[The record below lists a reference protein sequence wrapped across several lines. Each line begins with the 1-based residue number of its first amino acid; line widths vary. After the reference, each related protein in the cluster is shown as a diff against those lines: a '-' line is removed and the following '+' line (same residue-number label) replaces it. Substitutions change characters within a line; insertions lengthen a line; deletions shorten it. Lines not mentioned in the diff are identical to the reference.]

1 MLIYHL
7 TSMEVEMQP
16 LSESLNR
23 TWAQA
28 YTRIEN
34 SDFDQILRKVH
45 TRTHYNIIVEKID
58 FLYFSNLQ
66 FNRMDF
72 NAHSTNGLFLV

>member
-1 MLIYHL
+1 
-7 TSMEVEMQP
+7 MEVEMQP

-23 TWAQA
+23 TWANA

-45 TRTHYNIIVEKID
+45 YN
-58 FLYFSNLQ
+58 N
-66 FNRMDF
+66 
-72 NAHSTNGLFLV
+72 

>member
-1 MLIYHL
+1 
-7 TSMEVEMQP
+7 MEVEMQP

-23 TWAQA
+23 TWTNA

-45 TRTHYNIIVEKID
+45 HID
-58 FLYFSNLQ
+58 TKLIRS
-66 FNRMDF
+66 
-72 NAHSTNGLFLV
+72 SKLVFVPHCCSD